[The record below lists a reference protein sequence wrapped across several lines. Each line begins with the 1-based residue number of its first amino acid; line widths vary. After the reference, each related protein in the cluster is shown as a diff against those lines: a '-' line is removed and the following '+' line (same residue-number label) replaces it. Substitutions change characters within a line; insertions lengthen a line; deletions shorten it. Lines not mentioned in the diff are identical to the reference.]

1 VKHRESSTKG
11 WRLAVFSVAIG
22 SPICLPGCG
31 GSEPPPEAPTE
42 QAVQHRA
49 TRPKS
54 SMSVSGQ
61 LGSLDDRAVDR
72 KFGALL
78 PRFQSCIGEGMGRV
92 EFLGGHLRFLVRIR
106 EDGSIKWAYV
116 AESTVGDRDT
126 EKCML
131 AAIRGAIWPP
141 PIDGEGQ
148 AEKSFDF
155 EPSPDV
161 RDAVPWSAD
170 RVASAL
176 SSGRSK
182 LAQCTHGARGRY
194 RATAYVQTNGSV
206 IAAGVAPPDERGEQN
221 ADCIAN
227 ALKEMKFPSPGS
239 WPAKVSFE
247 VD

>member
-1 VKHRESSTKG
+1 VKRGFRSSTI
-11 WRLAVFSVAIG
+11 WCAVFAILVG
-22 SPICLPGCG
+22 ACG
-31 GSEPPPEAPTE
+31 GSEPPPEAPT
-42 QAVQHRA
+42 QAAVVK
-49 TRPKS
+49 RPTKPKH
-54 SMSVSGQ
+54 SMTVSGQ
-61 LGSLDDRAVDR
+61 LGSLDDRAVDQA
-72 KFGALL
+72 FGRLM
-78 PRFQSCIGEGMGRV
+78 PRFQGCIGDGMGRV
-92 EFLGGHLRFLVRIR
+92 EFLGGHMRFLIRIR

-116 AESTVGDRDT
+116 SESTVGDRET

-131 AAIRGAIWPP
+131 GVIRATSWPP

-161 RDAVPWSAD
+161 RDPVPWTAD
-170 RVASAL
+170 RVAGAL
-176 SSGRSK
+176 ATGRAK
-182 LAQCTHGARGRY
+182 LAQCTRGSRGRY
-194 RATAYVQTNGSV
+194 RATAYVQTNGQV

-227 ALKEMKFPSPGS
+227 AVKEIKFPSPGS